1 MTLSNLFF
9 GKTIISVG
17 VTQGDFSILSAFAGH
32 TGPARGGMPKTWLD
46 RSVVMSRPTVAAD
59 NTGVPVGA
67 HRGTWVSDS
76 LFYILQRNLCFV
88 TFPMQSTITTGQ
100 KNPGNVEFSKQ
111 ATADGC

>member
-59 NTGVPVGA
+59 NTGVPVGPIGE
-67 HRGTWVSDS
+67 HGCLI
-76 LFYILQRNLCFV
+76 LFFIYCKEISVLLLFQCSR
-88 TFPMQSTITTGQ
+88 Q
-100 KNPGNVEFSKQ
+100 
-111 ATADGC
+111 